1 MAIIVEVQQIADDLY
16 RVASHQLVESE
27 DSPDFAALQ
36 QVVDESAAE
45 DFQRME
51 TRDLIRVLLQRTPL
65 ERQEQ
70 RIINLFLKGFSLAEI
85 ADELGVT
92 RQTINNGF
100 WRVVKKLR
108 RMAQVLNIS
117 P

>member
-1 MAIIVEVQQIADDLY
+1 MAIIVEVQQVTDDIY
-16 RVASHQLVESE
+16 RVTSHQVVESE

-51 TRDLIRVLLQRTPL
+51 TRDFIRVLLQRTPL

-70 RIINLFLKGFSLAEI
+70 RIINLFLEGFSLVEI

-92 RQTINNGF
+92 RQTVNNTF
-100 WRVVKKLR
+100 WRAVRKLR
-108 RMAQVLNIS
+108 RMAQVLDIS